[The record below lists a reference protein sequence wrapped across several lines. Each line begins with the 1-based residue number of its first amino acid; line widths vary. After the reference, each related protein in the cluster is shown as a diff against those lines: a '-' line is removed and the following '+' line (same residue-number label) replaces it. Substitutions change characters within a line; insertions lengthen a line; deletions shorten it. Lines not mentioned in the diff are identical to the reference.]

1 MKPSKKRSLFSHFV
15 VRLLAAIGVSNSTSL
30 VQTLDSAGTQA
41 KRLNSKF
48 IQISSSGE
56 HTVCRTQIIAICMWC
71 IWDRDG
77 KALQADITPL
87 TPGSAQQHKTTL
99 DTCLPKCVR
108 YSPYRRARLFCKCKA
123 VKLPIFSIR
132 NWSCFFSHR
141 GFQWTAL
148 QVVKKNSG
156 QVSVGK
162 CSVVHSHIPHLARFR
177 DRPMIYLC
185 KASLNR

>member
-1 MKPSKKRSLFSHFV
+1 MPKGSSCTDTTEAWGWKLKRWSIVKPSKKRSLFSHFV
-15 VRLLAAIGVSNSTSL
+15 VRLLAAIGVSTSTSL

-99 DTCLPKCVR
+99 VCPIVCATLLTDVLV
-108 YSPYRRARLFCKCKA
+108 YFASARQWNCR
-123 VKLPIFSIR
+123 FS
-132 NWSCFFSHR
+132 
-141 GFQWTAL
+141 A
-148 QVVKKNSG
+148 
-156 QVSVGK
+156 
-162 CSVVHSHIPHLARFR
+162 
-177 DRPMIYLC
+177 
-185 KASLNR
+185 